1 MKTKTAF
8 QSLYGLAGLLL
19 LATSAEA
26 VPLKATGFEYPSGV
40 TQATI
45 VNGLPT
51 AVNSRVYAGGFVV
64 QNLATNGSFVAWCAD
79 IFQQINFGETV
90 NDYALTTGTA
100 AFGANTSN
108 ALGRLATLALGQVN
122 NAATSGAFQLAL
134 WELINELPGNPLSL
148 TADDFKAGSVTNGS
162 AATAQNWLN
171 GIGNVTS
178 QYTVSVWQSRSR
190 QDLIVFER
198 VPVPEPGSLALAMV
212 GLGLVIT
219 LQRRQQLARR

>member
-19 LATSAEA
+19 LATTAEA
-26 VPLKATGFEYPSGV
+26 VPLKATGFEYASGV

-45 VNGLPT
+45 VNGAP
-51 AVNSRVYAGGFVV
+51 AVNSRVYAGAFVV

-90 NDYALTTGTA
+90 NDYSLTTGVA
-100 AFGANTSN
+100 AFGAGRSD

-134 WELINELPGNPLSL
+134 WELLNESSGNPLSL
-148 TADDFKAGSVTNGS
+148 TANNFRAGSVTNGS

-190 QDLIVFER
+190 QDLVVFER
-198 VPVPEPGSLALAMV
+198 VPVPEPGSLALAVV
-212 GLGLVIT
+212 GLGLVLT